1 MKTAY
6 DVIRKPDSPYTPS
19 LDLILNCFYIYVLGI
34 YGKTVGKSYD
44 TSAVADAIK
53 RELYVPE
60 KGTFRLSDLN
70 SDSSQLGNA
79 LAVLAGLGDGALI
92 KKISDCS
99 DMIPATLSMKPFI
112 YDALLTKGD
121 EYKQFILDDIKR
133 VYKAMLDCDATSF
146 WEVEG
151 GWDVY
156 DKAGSLC
163 HGWSASPV
171 YYLNILSC
179 E

>member
-1 MKTAY
+1 MEQGENVLSVSGEDTLSRLDRRFRQGYCK
-6 DVIRKPDSPYTPS
+6 VIT
-19 LDLILNCFYIYVLGI
+19 
-34 YGKTVGKSYD
+34 
-44 TSAVADAIK
+44 
-53 RELYVPE
+53 
-60 KGTFRLSDLN
+60 
-70 SDSSQLGNA
+70 SQLGYSHYYDNT
-79 LAVLAGLGDGALI
+79 VTNTDKFMPSALI
-92 KKISDCS
+92 DKKEPIKRPQKALVLE
-99 DMIPATLSMKPFI
+99 DMVPATLSMKPFI